1 MVPEELQLLQHEPES
16 INADATEEP
25 QWETVLIENAKQ
37 APEADLRYWRAFQAF
52 AKDRRTLLS
61 RSHSNTP
68 DMIEKQIKLEW
79 KSVQLAKA
87 KSAKLARSHE
97 QQFADV
103 QNALDSAKKR
113 KRSEQP
119 STSTKR
125 AKVTDEEEPPPQP
138 SKYVP
143 GKFADTDIS
152 QIECKCCGDKNG
164 TPSNQLIIC
173 DGCNKGFHQSCFK
186 ISAKPQP
193 NHDWLC
199 NDCIEPGLRVAIL
212 DKRTKKWL
220 TGVVRAQHP
229 NGQGTE
235 IAYTNGRRSNENMY
249 AVSWHPVY
257 TQDLASIIANLETS
271 FETSGQNLSVWL
283 ATTPRSLAHLRKFPQ
298 AVQHKWYLSRIK
310 EFESIIAKG
319 AAEIID
325 RSQIP
330 LNALLI
336 PTAWGFRIKLDGT
349 LKSRLVLLGHL
360 MPKDED
366 FDISAPTPRLSS
378 VRFILAIAIK
388 MDLAA
393 SLDDVDTAFTY
404 AVPHT
409 TLLRHVTRRA
419 LRR

>member
-1 MVPEELQLLQHEPES
+1 
-16 INADATEEP
+16 
-25 QWETVLIENAKQ
+25 
-37 APEADLRYWRAFQAF
+37 
-52 AKDRRTLLS
+52 
-61 RSHSNTP
+61 
-68 DMIEKQIKLEW
+68 
-79 KSVQLAKA
+79 
-87 KSAKLARSHE
+87 
-97 QQFADV
+97 
-103 QNALDSAKKR
+103 
-113 KRSEQP
+113 
-119 STSTKR
+119 
-125 AKVTDEEEPPPQP
+125 
-138 SKYVP
+138 
-143 GKFADTDIS
+143 
-152 QIECKCCGDKNG
+152 
-164 TPSNQLIIC
+164 
-173 DGCNKGFHQSCFK
+173 
-186 ISAKPQP
+186 
-193 NHDWLC
+193 
-199 NDCIEPGLRVAIL
+199 
-212 DKRTKKWL
+212 
-220 TGVVRAQHP
+220 VRAQHP

-336 PTAWGFRIKLDGT
+336 PTAWVFRIKLDGT

-409 TLLRHVTRRA
+409 TLYGMLPDGLYEDRRLHGKCIHLLRNLYGSAEAPRLFHDLSHNWFIGSARTMSLHQMDQKCPA
-419 LRR
+419 ILPCPH